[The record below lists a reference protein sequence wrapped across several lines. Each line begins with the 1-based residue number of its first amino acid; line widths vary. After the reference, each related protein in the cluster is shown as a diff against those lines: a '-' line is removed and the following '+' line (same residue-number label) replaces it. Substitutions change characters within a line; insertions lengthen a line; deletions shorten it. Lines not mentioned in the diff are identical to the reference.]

1 MNRSADQEGNVE
13 QAEMDRVLL
22 EVPTDAELSNM
33 TYMDLANNLSLS
45 RPNSARFHV
54 LDRQMRRILAE
65 DQMLINRKNTYIAG
79 FVSLLGVALGWL
91 LRGLGG

>member
-1 MNRSADQEGNVE
+1 MNRSADQETNEE
-13 QAEMDRVLL
+13 QAAMDHALL
-22 EVPTDAELSNM
+22 DIPTDTELSNM
-33 TYMDLANNLSLS
+33 TYIDLVDNLSRS
-45 RPNSARFHV
+45 RQNSARFHV

-79 FVSLLGVALGWL
+79 LVSLLGVALGWL